1 MPRRRAQKNHFWLD
15 PAGIA
20 LLYLGASLLWIFFSD
35 SLLLR
40 AGLDPETLTRWQST
54 KGAAFVTVSA
64 LVLYVLMRAGQQ
76 LLRTQA
82 QQLEASEAQYRL
94 LFENN
99 PRPMWIY
106 DLETLRFLAV
116 NQAAVALYGYREEEF
131 LGMTILDIRPEEDR
145 PRVAASAW
153 APRGPLKHSGP
164 WRHLTKDGRMLEVEI
179 DSHMLTWKGRRAVL
193 VLVQDVTERNR
204 IARENARYR
213 QGLEIL
219 LELSRRLQQELMDCD
234 RLAQQLVQTV
244 RQVIPSAD
252 AALLWLRRGG
262 RFVLV
267 AKADGPEALPLG
279 YTLPASGELLE
290 RLQAE
295 EALAPAEVARMQAE
309 AAAVL
314 QGLQAAL
321 VAPIRLEGR
330 LEGIICADSFTRVDA
345 FAPYEHTLLRSLAAQ
360 AAAALQN
367 ARLVSQLRDLSRRL
381 LLAHEEERRRIAR
394 ELHDE
399 VGALLTSVQLCLGM
413 AQAATPPEAT
423 TLAENLREAR
433 QLIDRLSQEIRQLTL
448 QLRPPL
454 LDELGLAGALRA
466 YAERFERQTRI
477 AVRLA
482 LALPERTSLPELIE
496 LTAYRFVQE
505 ALTNVARHAR
515 VDQVDVKASL
525 TENHLHLVVQDQ
537 GIGFDPETV
546 TASGRSMGLVA
557 MRERIE
563 LLGGRLEIESHP
575 QQGTRLE
582 AYLPLPAE
590 TNPFAEAELLS

>member
-54 KGAAFVTVSA
+54 KGTAFVTVSA

-295 EALAPAEVARMQAE
+295 EALAPAEVARISGGCSG
-309 AAAVL
+309 AARSSGSPCGAHSFGRSPRGHHLCRQLHAGRRVCPL
-314 QGLQAAL
+314 RADAASIAGSSGSSS
-321 VAPIRLEGR
+321 VAKRASGKP
-330 LEGIICADSFTRVDA
+330 
-345 FAPYEHTLLRSLAAQ
+345 AAGSI
-360 AAAALQN
+360 AATF
-367 ARLVSQLRDLSRRL
+367 
-381 LLAHEEERRRIAR
+381 
-394 ELHDE
+394 
-399 VGALLTSVQLCLGM
+399 VGARRGTPSHCPR
-413 AQAATPPEAT
+413 AA
-423 TLAENLREAR
+423 R
-433 QLIDRLSQEIRQLTL
+433 
-448 QLRPPL
+448 
-454 LDELGLAGALRA
+454 
-466 YAERFERQTRI
+466 
-477 AVRLA
+477 
-482 LALPERTSLPELIE
+482 
-496 LTAYRFVQE
+496 
-505 ALTNVARHAR
+505 
-515 VDQVDVKASL
+515 
-525 TENHLHLVVQDQ
+525 
-537 GIGFDPETV
+537 
-546 TASGRSMGLVA
+546 
-557 MRERIE
+557 
-563 LLGGRLEIESHP
+563 
-575 QQGTRLE
+575 
-582 AYLPLPAE
+582 
-590 TNPFAEAELLS
+590 